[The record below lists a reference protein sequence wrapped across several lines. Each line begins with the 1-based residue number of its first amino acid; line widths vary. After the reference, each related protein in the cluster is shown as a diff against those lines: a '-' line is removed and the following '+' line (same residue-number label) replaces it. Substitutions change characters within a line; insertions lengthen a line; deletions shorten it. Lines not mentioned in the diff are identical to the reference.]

1 MPATYQVTLGGQPP
15 APTSKNN
22 PAAGKRKR
30 PLKDVSE
37 PPAAESL
44 VTFTENPLDVS
55 AKKSDDV
62 DALPVPVPTVEEAKL
77 IANFKKRSKAAQA
90 KYPSIRGL
98 PHFLYEGTVK
108 LPGKTLRETVIDSL
122 ESPTNCAVFL

>member
-1 MPATYQVTLGGQPP
+1 MQATYQIPLGGQPP
-15 APTSKNN
+15 ASTSKSS

-37 PPAAESL
+37 PSAAESL
-44 VTFTENPLDVS
+44 ATFTEFPLDVS
-55 AKKSDDV
+55 AKMSDDV

-77 IANFKKRSKAAQA
+77 IANFKKRNKAAQA

-108 LPGKTLRETVIDSL
+108 LPGKPLRETVIHSL
-122 ESPTNCAVFL
+122 KSQTNCTVFL